1 MKIKQICYTPKFV
14 ASNVYLGD
22 SSPVSSSPSTP
33 TRRTVSSIPAVWY
46 LRANAF
52 SSGKN
57 PICTLKKY
65 QSLSKL
71 RDVQNLQDKKG

>member
-1 MKIKQICYTPKFV
+1 MLHIYKSFTMQHTHITATDITH
-14 ASNVYLGD
+14 LGE

-46 LRANAF
+46 LNANAF

-57 PICTLKKY
+57 PICKLKNIT
-65 QSLSKL
+65 
-71 RDVQNLQDKKG
+71 R